1 MISTLLLTMIG
12 IALLSVLIGAY
23 QVSAKARYRDRARFV
38 IKSFAD
44 QFLTQEAIDPASGN
58 VFPLF
63 TITVNTSTGAA
74 MPKGTGMVWTNSDGS
89 QGTMSTDS
97 QNAFFYVLLADST
110 NNGLAITAQVTR
122 QVSYV
127 YASSGSPTL
136 VNQNATPGYML
147 EGDFTITYPY
157 LNTTQT
163 QTVTAIRAV
172 P

>member
-97 QNAFFYVLLADST
+97 QNAFFYVLLADAT
-110 NNGLAITAQVTR
+110 NNGLSVTATVTR

-127 YASSGSPTL
+127 YASSGSSTL
-136 VNQNATPGYML
+136 VSQNATPGYML
-147 EGDFTITYPY
+147 EGDFTISYP
-157 LNTTQT
+157 NTTQT